1 MKKRIREIT
10 SFIKEN
16 KISKYIGVW
25 FFLLLVTVMITPIL
39 SLLYKNII
47 NSFENIGFNIERL
60 IIIILLYILLEMIG
74 EIVENIHE
82 YIDLKLNYN
91 INSEIIGMINA
102 KLSKIKIEEYEKA
115 DIYSLIERIR
125 ENFITDL
132 FDNLN
137 GIIYVFVPLVS
148 VVSYFSLLI
157 AYGWHYFMIIL
168 SVCIP
173 YFL

>member
-91 INSEIIGMINA
+91 INSEIIG
-102 KLSKIKIEEYEKA
+102 
-115 DIYSLIERIR
+115 
-125 ENFITDL
+125 
-132 FDNLN
+132 
-137 GIIYVFVPLVS
+137 
-148 VVSYFSLLI
+148 
-157 AYGWHYFMIIL
+157 
-168 SVCIP
+168 
-173 YFL
+173 